1 MIGLASELG
10 KKKFLE
16 RIEHYSLCFSFVVL
30 IIPLSTSIEQTAVLT
45 PLRVWIIGLL
55 NTKIAIGK
63 IKRKFYFNNHFSFV

>member
-1 MIGLASELG
+1 LNS
-10 KKKFLE
+10 
-16 RIEHYSLCFSFVVL
+16 SSFFVLVL

-63 IKRKFYFNNHFSFV
+63 KTKAIHQ

>member
-1 MIGLASELG
+1 
-10 KKKFLE
+10 
-16 RIEHYSLCFSFVVL
+16 VL

-63 IKRKFYFNNHFSFV
+63 ENEKECKIFIEFSSSINYEWSTMAIKNCS

>member
-1 MIGLASELG
+1 MNH
-10 KKKFLE
+10 FL
-16 RIEHYSLCFSFVVL
+16 VVL

-63 IKRKFYFNNHFSFV
+63 KLLIKKYIYI

>member
-1 MIGLASELG
+1 MNH
-10 KKKFLE
+10 F
-16 RIEHYSLCFSFVVL
+16 FFVVL

-63 IKRKFYFNNHFSFV
+63 KIINKKNFIYFFSSSIDYEWSTMAFKNCP